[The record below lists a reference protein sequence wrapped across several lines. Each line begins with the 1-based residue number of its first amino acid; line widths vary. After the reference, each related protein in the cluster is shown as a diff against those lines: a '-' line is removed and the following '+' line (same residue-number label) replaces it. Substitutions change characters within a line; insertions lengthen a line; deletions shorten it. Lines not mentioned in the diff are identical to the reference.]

1 MASGSGTAP
10 SSGATCDGLVPHD
23 TWGTMV
29 AASKT
34 TSLSKTAPSSVAR
47 ARQSSRACSHVGA
60 RGAWAR
66 PSSQAKVVSSGLTMP
81 ALAPASIDMLQTVI
95 RPSIDRAR
103 MAEPRYSM
111 TWPMP
116 PPVPMRPMMARMT
129 SLAVTPAGRSPSTVM
144 AMVPGRRAGRVWV
157 ARTCSTSLVPMPK
170 ARAPKAPWVEVW
182 LSPHTMVMPGWVRPC
197 SGPMTWTMP
206 CPGVPWGRSVMP
218 NSAQLAVRAWSWRA
232 EMGSARGRSRP
243 MVGVL
248 WSTVATVRSGR
259 RTVRP
264 ARRRPSKAWGVVT
277 SWMRCRS
284 M

>member
-1 MASGSGTAP
+1 
-10 SSGATCDGLVPHD
+10 
-23 TWGTMV
+23 
-29 AASKT
+29 
-34 TSLSKTAPSSVAR
+34 
-47 ARQSSRACSHVGA
+47 
-60 RGAWAR
+60 
-66 PSSQAKVVSSGLTMP
+66 MP
-81 ALAPASIDMLQTVI
+81 ALAPASTDMLQIVI

-103 MAEPRYSM
+103 MAEPRYSTM
-111 TWPMP
+111 WPTP
-116 PPVPMRPMMARMT
+116 PPVPMRPMMVRIT

-144 AMVPGRRAGRVWV
+144 AMVFGRRAGRVWV

-170 ARAPKAPWVEVW
+170 ARAPKAPWVDVW
-182 LSPHTMVMPGWVRPC
+182 LSPHTTVIPGWVRPS

-206 CPGVPWGRSVMP
+206 CPGDPMGWKVIPYW
-218 NSAQLAVRAWSWRA
+218 AQLSVRACSWRA

-248 WSTVATVRSGR
+248 WSAVARVRSGR

-277 SWMRCRS
+277 SWIRWRS